1 MPPNN
6 CKEESMK
13 KWYVAIGLLVLA
25 ILFLAGTIGY
35 TMAETTERNDSD
47 VIMSEKGTYAIFRTQ
62 DPEEFLDFMEDFD
75 ENQYELVDITTS
87 MTTRRTS
94 EFYVVTYKTR

>member
-1 MPPNN
+1 
-6 CKEESMK
+6 
-13 KWYVAIGLLVLA
+13 
-25 ILFLAGTIGY
+25 
-35 TMAETTERNDSD
+35 MAETTERNDSD